1 MDELDLVLYQDT
13 REFRCD
19 RVVFENES
27 SEDGSKSMDSARK
40 SMKIKDFCSSLRY
53 SLDVFGTSEILCSV
67 LFSFFRVAKIHPSEI
82 PGRVRVSSTFMIAR
96 NREKTRFCHFRLEN
110 QFFRP
115 PTPPKPYPKQCRHCF
130 G

>member
-1 MDELDLVLYQDT
+1 MGKIDRLEVRPEDHQSTTNHRKSPEMDELDLVLYQDT

-53 SLDVFGTSEILCSV
+53 SLDVFGTSEILC
-67 LFSFFRVAKIHPSEI
+67 
-82 PGRVRVSSTFMIAR
+82 
-96 NREKTRFCHFRLEN
+96 
-110 QFFRP
+110 
-115 PTPPKPYPKQCRHCF
+115 
-130 G
+130 